1 MTWLRK
7 WSCVV
12 SKCTLTLTKS
22 YHVWIWA
29 HFRQTITV
37 KTSILK
43 SKCHLSKSWFH
54 HRSPLGFGR
63 NPKILRSAASDVLH
77 VLKTGKRA
85 FSRTEQTKNKH
96 QGAPLKRKKKK
107 TWQVSLRLSQ
117 ESLCS
122 QPLCL
127 VFIIRLLVVYFALVV
142 QEASKKPRF

>member
-7 WSCVV
+7 RNCVV

-107 TWQVSLRLSQ
+107 NMTSVLEIVPGVFVLSTPLPRVYNQVACCIFCTRRSRS
-117 ESLCS
+117 
-122 QPLCL
+122 
-127 VFIIRLLVVYFALVV
+127 I
-142 QEASKKPRF
+142 KKPRF